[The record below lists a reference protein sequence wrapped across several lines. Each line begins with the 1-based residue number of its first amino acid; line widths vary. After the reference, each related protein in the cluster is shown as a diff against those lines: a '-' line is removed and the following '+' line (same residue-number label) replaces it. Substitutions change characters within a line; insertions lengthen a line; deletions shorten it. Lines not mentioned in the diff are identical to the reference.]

1 MDTNVVGRPP
11 RRTPEHH
18 GLHGCSNNDKI
29 RMTKESAN
37 VG

>member
-11 RRTPEHH
+11 RHH
-18 GLHGCSNNDKI
+18 GLDGCSNNDKT